1 MGARAPLSEAPEGKR
16 RMRSQSM
23 LPDVK
28 ERLTGAYGWNH
39 AILIISLSYPYFPR
53 AQRYPLPPYG
63 LYLALIPYPH
73 SLIFP

>member
-1 MGARAPLSEAPEGKR
+1 
-16 RMRSQSM
+16 MRSEST

-53 AQRYPLPPYG
+53 AQHYLLPLRAIPRTHPLPPFLSIYI
-63 LYLALIPYPH
+63 AA
-73 SLIFP
+73 

>member
-1 MGARAPLSEAPEGKR
+1 MGACAPLSEAPEGKR
-16 RMRSQSM
+16 RMRSQST

-53 AQRYPLPPYG
+53 AQRY
-63 LYLALIPYPH
+63 LYRLTDYTSHSSLTPIP
-73 SLIFP
+73 